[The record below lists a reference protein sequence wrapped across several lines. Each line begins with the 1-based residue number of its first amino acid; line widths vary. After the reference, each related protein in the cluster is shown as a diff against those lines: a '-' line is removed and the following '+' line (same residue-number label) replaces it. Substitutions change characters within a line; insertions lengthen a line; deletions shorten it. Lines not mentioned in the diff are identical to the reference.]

1 MRLRLTGDHICEWL
15 DDEPSAPGPRQ
26 VQFETEYASGK
37 YGTYAAMLD
46 SDTFGET
53 RLEPETRLF
62 LPVEHSDAERKPV
75 RFGTTATGV
84 VTQVG
89 EQVTT
94 FAPGDRVVALGDICD
109 VNTVNVEDVWP
120 LGDLDPLLA
129 LCVEPA
135 YVAFHCIRE
144 SGVRYGDTVAVVG
157 LGALGQ
163 IAVQMARQAGAAHVV
178 AIDLSAGRRET
189 AKRLGADV
197 AIDPSATDP
206 ALELRRVLGSPGAD
220 VAIELTGVPAALN
233 TAIRC
238 VRVTGTVCAAGF
250 YRGEGR
256 GLFLGRESHHNR
268 ITIVVPHGCGWGHE
282 PRDWPRWDRAR
293 AYEVL
298 LDQMRSGRLE
308 VAEIVSVVTGV
319 DDAPDLFRRT
329 RDEPDN
335 VIKFAVEFKVGSR
348 VQP

>member
-1 MRLRLTGDHICEWL
+1 MQLRLTGDHICEWL
-15 DDEPSAPGPRQ
+15 DYEPSAPGPHQ
-26 VQFETEYASGK
+26 IQFRTEYASGK

-46 SDTFGET
+46 SDTYGDT
-53 RLEPETRLF
+53 RLDPDTRLF
-62 LPVEHSDAERKPV
+62 LPIDQPVSARTEV

-84 VTQVG
+84 VTDVG
-89 EQVTT
+89 EHVTE
-94 FAPGDRVVALGDICD
+94 FAPGDRVVALADICD
-109 VNTVNVEDVWP
+109 LNTVNVDSAWP
-120 LGDLDPLLA
+120 LGDLDPLSA

-144 SGVRYGDTVAVVG
+144 SGVRYGDTVAIVG

-163 IAVQMARQAGAAHVV
+163 IAVQIARQAGAARVV
-178 AIDLSAGRRET
+178 GIDLSAGRRDIAHE
-189 AKRLGADV
+189 LGADLV
-197 AIDPSATDP
+197 IDPSVGDP
-206 ALELRRVLGSPGAD
+206 ALQLRRLLGSPGAD

-233 TAIRC
+233 SAIRC

-268 ITIVVPHGCGWGHE
+268 ITIIVPHGCGWGHE

-298 LDQMRSGRLE
+298 LDQMRSGRLDL
-308 VAEIVSVVTGV
+308 AKIISPVVGV
-319 DDAPDLFRRT
+319 DEAPDLFRRT
-329 RDEPDN
+329 RDEPDKI
-335 VIKFAVEFKVGSR
+335 IKFAVEFDTAT
-348 VQP
+348 

>member
-1 MRLRLTGDHICEWL
+1 MRLRLTGDHVCEWL
-15 DDEPSAPGPRQ
+15 DDEPTAPGPQQ
-26 VQFETEYASGK
+26 VQFQTEYASGK

-46 SDTFGET
+46 AETFGDT
-53 RLEPETRLF
+53 RLDPDTRLF
-62 LPVEHSDAERKPV
+62 LPVDHPDTARTDV

-84 VTQVG
+84 VTRVG
-89 EQVTT
+89 DQVTAV
-94 FAPGDRVVALGDICD
+94 APGDRVVALGDICEI
-109 VNTVNVEDVWP
+109 NTVDADNVWALD
-120 LGDLDPLLA
+120 GLDPLQA

-144 SGVRYGDTVAVVG
+144 SGVRYGDTVAVIG

-163 IAVQMARQAGAAHVV
+163 IAVQIARQAGAARVV
-178 AIDLSAGRRET
+178 AIDLSPGRREI
-189 AKRLGADV
+189 ARQLGADV
-197 AIDPSATDP
+197 IIDPSAGDP
-206 ALELRRVLGSPGAD
+206 ALQLRHLLGSPGAD
-220 VAIELTGVPAALN
+220 VSIELTGVPAALN

-282 PRDWPRWDRAR
+282 PRDWPRWDRTR

-298 LDQMRSGRLE
+298 LDQMRNGRLD
-308 VAEIVSVVTGV
+308 VARIVSPVVGV
-319 DDAPDLFRRT
+319 GEAPDLFRRT
-329 RDEPDN
+329 RDEPDKI
-335 VIKFAVEFKVGSR
+335 IKFAVSFEESVTSD
-348 VQP
+348 